1 MNRSDQSS
9 ILATTIV
16 PSVARSWLIME
27 LTPTDLSWSLGAV
40 SHQATGKHAERV
52 STPER
57 TPREYLRLHSF
68 PKDICYHLTNLIDF
82 AELHS

>member
-52 STPER
+52 
-57 TPREYLRLHSF
+57 
-68 PKDICYHLTNLIDF
+68 
-82 AELHS
+82 